1 VGKVT
6 SLVSSD
12 RTDIGRRRAS
22 NQDAK
27 AVLPANPQQF
37 RSRGWFF
44 MVADGMGA
52 HAAGE
57 LASAMAADRVP
68 KIYEQRSQLSPPLA
82 LRLSL
87 EQVNAEINAKGESG
101 FEFKGMGTTCTT
113 LVLLPRGAIVGHIGD
128 SRCYRIRGGTIEQLS
143 RDHSLV
149 WELES
154 AGGMSREQ
162 ANDAAPKNIITRS
175 MGPHA
180 RVDVDLEGPFQVNAG
195 DVFLLCSDGLS
206 GQVTDE
212 EIGLLAAE
220 LEPQEAVTALIGL
233 ALVRGA
239 PDNVTVVVAR
249 TGEEEASKTSR
260 KDEAWP
266 LSEEATT
273 SQRQASRSWIALTFA
288 AACLLAA
295 LMFNPYSLLTRELC
309 RSELMHAVC
318 MFGSLGALIA
328 GIAALLMAVLG
339 FLAPSPSRG
348 RMLHAGE
355 FLGKGPYR
363 RYDCTPTEPLV
374 EGIVA
379 SVEQSAEHLPPP
391 DRDRTLSI
399 VARARQHAA
408 AGSFHEAVTAVAEAI
423 TIHTSAIEA
432 ARSDETIRT
441 SSEPPPHPH
450 PPA

>member
-6 SLVSSD
+6 SLVYCD
-12 RTDIGRRRAS
+12 RTDIGCRRSS

-27 AVLPANPQQF
+27 AVLPANPAQF
-37 RSRGWFF
+37 RLRGWFF

-68 KIYEQRSQLSPPLA
+68 KIYEERSQFSPPLA

-101 FEFKGMGTTCTT
+101 FEFRGMGTTCTT

-128 SRCYRIRGGTIEQLS
+128 SRCYRIRGRKIEQLS

-162 ANDAAPKNIITRS
+162 AAEAAPKNIITRS
-175 MGPHA
+175 MGPHPT
-180 RVDVDLEGPFQVNAG
+180 VEVDLEGPFPVNAG

-206 GQVTDE
+206 GQVADN

-220 LEPQEAVTALIGL
+220 LEPQEATSALIGL
-233 ALVRGA
+233 ALARGA

-249 TGEEEASKTSR
+249 AGEEEASKTSR
-260 KDEAWP
+260 MNEAWP
-266 LSEEATT
+266 LSEDATT
-273 SQRQASRSWIALTFA
+273 NQRQAHQSWIALTVA
-288 AACLLAA
+288 GACLLAA
-295 LMFNPYSLLTRELC
+295 LMFNPQSMLTKDACLA
-309 RSELMHAVC
+309 SETVWAICL
-318 MFGSLGALIA
+318 FGSMAALMA
-328 GIAALLMAVLG
+328 AIAALLFAFSG
-339 FLAPSPSRG
+339 FLVRPSRG
-348 RMLHAGE
+348 RMLNPGE

-363 RYDCTPTEPLV
+363 HDDCTPTEQLM
-374 EGIVA
+374 ERILA
-379 SVEQSAEHLPPP
+379 SVEHSAEHLPPP

-399 VARARQHAA
+399 VARARQQSA
-408 AGSFHEAVTAVAEAI
+408 AGSFHEAVTAAAEAI
-423 TIHTSAIEA
+423 AIHTHAIESS
-432 ARSDETIRT
+432 RSDETIRT
-441 SSEPPPHPH
+441 SGHASPRPHD
-450 PPA
+450 PA